1 LSIQQTVLVFAGIPI
16 AVVAVVYG
24 LVYGMSG
31 RQNSK
36 RYRPGR
42 PFTFAPVWFLS
53 APEALSGTAATQPAL
68 TSGGHHPELPVGAEP
83 RPGAVGNA
91 SAPAGP
97 LLAQAADAPGNQPA
111 AQGETGGASDR
122 W

>member
-1 LSIQQTVLVFAGIPI
+1 MSIIQTVLVFAGIPI
-16 AVVAVVYG
+16 AVVVLVYG
-24 LVYGMSG
+24 LVYSISG

-53 APEALSGTAATQPAL
+53 APETLNGAAATQPAL
-68 TSGGHHPELPVGAEP
+68 TSGGHHAELPAGA
-83 RPGAVGNA
+83 
-91 SAPAGP
+91 APAGP
-97 LLAQAADAPGNQPA
+97 LLAQAADAPANQPA
-111 AQGETGGASDR
+111 AHGETGGASDT